1 MEICCLIPP
10 APTNPSMVAERML
23 HSYWYN
29 ASEVKELMA
38 WGSQPV
44 EALAAAGASASTGCV
59 GAASSVSL

>member
-10 APTNPSMVAERML
+10 ASTNPSMVAERML

-38 WGSQPV
+38 WGSRPTRK
-44 EALAAAGASASTGCV
+44 L
-59 GAASSVSL
+59 